1 MLKVHPL
8 EQGVGSPSTE
18 PFLIRSLEVMMG
30 ECWRTG
36 LEFRTRKGAGGKD
49 FLRDSCLGVLEER

>member
-1 MLKVHPL
+1 MLKLHPI
-8 EQGVGSPSTE
+8 EQGVGSPSTV

-36 LEFRTRKGAGGKD
+36 LEFRTEKRLVG
-49 FLRDSCLGVLEER
+49 RISLETAV